1 MKSKINIILPIA
13 LALILP
19 GLSFYSNTE
28 ALMPEGARLI
38 QSWLLTSFILYLLW
52 LILWETMKLKSKY
65 KVLWMVLILAVYF
78 ALSYLT
84 AGLMDLTRHEDFNWF
99 SLVRFALIS
108 ALFLLIQYALKAE
121 QKLARLRL
129 EKEQIQSE
137 NYRVQL
143 KALRGQVD
151 PHFLFNSLNTL
162 RSMVRQQNANAE
174 KFVMSLSDF
183 YRQTLRHNE
192 NTTLPLSEELQ
203 VLESYLFVM
212 KSRNED
218 AILVHID
225 IDAPLMESHLPTLA
239 LQVVVENCFK
249 HNSMTSIMPLHIDI
263 ENVGNDYIAVTN
275 NLQPK
280 IGETELSGKGLELL
294 RKRYKLMDVD
304 QGIVIEHTPE
314 RFSVKLKL
322 I

>member
-28 ALMPEGARLI
+28 TLVPEGMGMA
-38 QSWLLTSFILYLLW
+38 QSWLLTSLVLYLLW
-52 LILWETMKLKSKY
+52 HILWETMKLKSRFR
-65 KVLWMVLILAVYF
+65 VLWIVLILTAYF
-78 ALSYLT
+78 GLSYFTL
-84 AGLMDLTRHEDFNWF
+84 GLFDLTRYEYFKWF

-108 ALFLLIQYALKAE
+108 AIFLLIQYALKAE
-121 QKLARLRL
+121 QSIARLRL

-183 YRQTLRHNE
+183 YRQTLRHND
-192 NTTLPLSEELQ
+192 NTTLPLSAELQ
-203 VLESYLFVM
+203 MLESYLFVM

-218 AILVHID
+218 AIFVHIE
-225 IDAPLMESHLPTLA
+225 IDDALLGSHLPTLA

-249 HNSMTSIMPLHIDI
+249 HNSMTSAMPLHIDI
-263 ENVGNDYIAVTN
+263 ENVDGDYISVTN
-275 NLQPK
+275 NIQPK
-280 IGETELSGKGLELL
+280 MRDSEPSEMGLDLL
-294 RKRYKLMDVD
+294 RKRYALMDVN
-304 QGIVIEHTPE
+304 QGVLIESTPD
-314 RFSVKLKL
+314 RFSVQLKL

>member
-1 MKSKINIILPIA
+1 
-13 LALILP
+13 
-19 GLSFYSNTE
+19 
-28 ALMPEGARLI
+28 MPEGARLI

-78 ALSYLT
+78 LLSYLT

-162 RSMVRQQNANAE
+162 RSMVRQRNANAE

-203 VLESYLFVM
+203 VLE
-212 KSRNED
+212 
-218 AILVHID
+218 
-225 IDAPLMESHLPTLA
+225 
-239 LQVVVENCFK
+239 
-249 HNSMTSIMPLHIDI
+249 
-263 ENVGNDYIAVTN
+263 
-275 NLQPK
+275 
-280 IGETELSGKGLELL
+280 
-294 RKRYKLMDVD
+294 
-304 QGIVIEHTPE
+304 
-314 RFSVKLKL
+314 
-322 I
+322 

>member
-1 MKSKINIILPIA
+1 LKSKINIILPIA

-19 GLSFYSNTE
+19 GLSYYSNAETVV
-28 ALMPEGARLI
+28 PEGTGMA
-38 QSWLLTSFILYLLW
+38 QSWLLTSLVLYLLW
-52 LILWETMKLKSKY
+52 HILWITMKLNSRY
-65 KVLWMVLILAVYF
+65 RVLWIVLILTAYF
-78 ALSYLT
+78 GLSYFTL
-84 AGLMDLTRHEDFNWF
+84 GLFDLTRYEYFRWF
-99 SLVRFALIS
+99 SLIRFALIS
-108 ALFLLIQYALKAE
+108 AIFLLIQYALKAE
-121 QKLARLRL
+121 QNIARLRL

-162 RSMVRQQNANAE
+162 RSMVRQQNANSE

-192 NTTLPLSEELQ
+192 NTTLPLSAELQ
-203 VLESYLFVM
+203 MLESYLFVM

-218 AILVHID
+218 AIFVHIE
-225 IDAPLMESHLPTLA
+225 IDDALLGLHLPTLA

-249 HNSMTSIMPLHIDI
+249 HNSMTSTMPLHIDI
-263 ENVGNDYIAVTN
+263 ENVDGDYISVTN
-275 NLQPK
+275 NIQPK
-280 IGETELSGKGLELL
+280 MGDTEPSEMGLDLL
-294 RKRYKLMDVD
+294 RKRYALMDVN
-304 QGIVIEHTPE
+304 QGVLIEHTPD
-314 RFSVKLKL
+314 RFSVQLKL

>member
-1 MKSKINIILPIA
+1 
-13 LALILP
+13 
-19 GLSFYSNTE
+19 
-28 ALMPEGARLI
+28 
-38 QSWLLTSFILYLLW
+38 
-52 LILWETMKLKSKY
+52 
-65 KVLWMVLILAVYF
+65 MVLILAVYF

-225 IDAPLMESHLPTLA
+225 IDAALMESHIPTLA